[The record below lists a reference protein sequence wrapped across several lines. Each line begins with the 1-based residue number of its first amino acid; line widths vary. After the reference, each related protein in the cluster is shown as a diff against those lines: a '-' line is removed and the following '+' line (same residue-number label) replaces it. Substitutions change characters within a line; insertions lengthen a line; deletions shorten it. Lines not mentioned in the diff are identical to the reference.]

1 MESKFKIG
9 DVFTK
14 KHTRDTIPL
23 EIYEIVYI
31 PIEPVYKL
39 KPIRLCGRDV
49 IFGEEAL
56 IELYNKI
63 N

>member
-1 MESKFKIG
+1 MESKFKLG

-14 KHTRDTIPL
+14 KHTRDTIPIEMC
-23 EIYEIVYI
+23 EIFYSVNE
-31 PIEPVYKL
+31 PIYKL
-39 KPIRLCGRDV
+39 KPIKLCGDDV
-49 IFGEEAL
+49 ILGEEAL